1 MKYTCVIT
9 ALLLITSSLNAQ
21 TFVDA
26 TAKSKLTGMAG
37 GSAAWIDFNQD
48 GHEDLNVSN
57 QVWINNGDSTFSQL
71 TDCGLTGS
79 TVWADINNDGYPDA
93 MCWTGTGHLFLN
105 QQGTSLTNISDKLPD
120 LPTMVSLAATMGD
133 FNGDGLVDLYVGGYE
148 GPGYLTDVMYFNQG
162 ANTFKEVWRTK
173 GTTMPA
179 RGITTADY
187 DEDGD
192 LDIYVSNYRLVP
204 NTLWNNDGQGNFTP
218 VEKAAKVD
226 GDGGLGAWGHTI
238 GSSWGDLDNDGHLDL
253 FVGNFSHPPAYQDRA
268 KFLRNLGKDGGYI
281 FDDRTATAGLAW
293 QESFASPTLG
303 DYDNDGWLDL
313 YFTTV
318 YGGDHCVLYKNAAD
332 FHFKD
337 VTETSGIKADTTYQ
351 AAWGDYDND
360 GDLDLVTNGLLYEN
374 KNPRKNFVLV
384 KLVGTGLIDRMALGT
399 QVRITLGD
407 RVQTRQV
414 CSSTGQGNQ
423 NSSILHF
430 GLGDYT
436 GPLKAEVSWLGGKRT
451 VTTLKL
457 NRLNII
463 HPQ

>member
-1 MKYTCVIT
+1 MKYTRVIT
-9 ALLLITSSLNAQ
+9 ALLLIASSLNAQ

-26 TAKSKLTGMAG
+26 TAKSKLTNMSG

-57 QVWINNGDSTFSQL
+57 QIWINNGDSTFSQL

-79 TVWADINNDGYPDA
+79 AVWADINNDGYPDA
-93 MCWTGTGHLFLN
+93 MCWTGNGHLFLN

-318 YGGDHCVLYKNAAD
+318 YGGDHCVLYKNATD

-374 KNPRKNFVLV
+374 KSPRKNFVQV

-423 NSSILHF
+423 NSSILHY

-436 GPLKAEVSWLGGKRT
+436 GPLKTEVLWLGGKRT

-457 NRLNII
+457 NRLNTI